1 MLKKNEDHHPKDPV
15 KPKIGKEYKVAAT
28 AILDCTLASYYN
40 WAKESRPVIS
50 LLEKYYT
57 KADLDEFLTTGA
69 VSKYEATY
77 ITTNDRAFL
86 NDIKTD
92 LQEIKTFLIGDKE
105 EGKITTEKET
115 KKTKIMQSVIKILDI
130 SKPSYYVW
138 KREGRPIFE
147 LLENYFT
154 KEELEEFL
162 TSQKM
167 AKLEA
172 IKGIDV
178 EDINFILENKDMIR
192 KLKEIKEILK

>member
-1 MLKKNEDHHPKDPV
+1 MLKAIAK
-15 KPKIGKEYKVAAT
+15 
-28 AILDCTLASYYN
+28 ILDVTLKSVYN
-40 WAKESRPVIS
+40 YQKEKRPIIS

-57 KADLDEFLTTGA
+57 EADLEEFLTTGV
-69 VSKYEATY
+69 VSKYESAY

-92 LQEIKTFLIGDKE
+92 LEEIKTFLIGDKE
-105 EGKITTEKET
+105 ESEITPEKET

-147 LLENYFT
+147 LLENYFV

-162 TSQKM
+162 TSRKM

-172 IKGIDV
+172 IKGITV
-178 EDINFILENKDMIR
+178 EDIEFILENKDMIR
-192 KLKEIKEILK
+192 KLKEIKGVL